1 MNLKNIL
8 FGNGEKNTED
18 GTSKLVPVKEIY
30 GGVIALKNGKFVT
43 VLEVLP
49 LNFYLKSELSRRT
62 LYPALRRFLKPHRRN
77 CRLL

>member
-8 FGNGEKNTED
+8 FGNGDKNAED

-30 GGVIALKNGKFVT
+30 GGVIALKSGKFVT

-49 LNFYLKSELSRRT
+49 LNFYPVSYTHLT
-62 LYPALRRFLKPHRRN
+62 LPTN
-77 CRLL
+77 